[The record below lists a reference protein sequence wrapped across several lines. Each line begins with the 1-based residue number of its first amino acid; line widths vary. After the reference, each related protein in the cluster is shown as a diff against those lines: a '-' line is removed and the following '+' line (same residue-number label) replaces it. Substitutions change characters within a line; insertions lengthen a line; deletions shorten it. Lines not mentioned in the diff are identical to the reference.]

1 MNDLI
6 NELKNKYAGI
16 DGDISKLMS
25 EADKVYNELDEDQK
39 KELGSVYQN
48 LIDQNKRYEKQ
59 KEEIKNRLSKTKI

>member
-25 EADKVYNELDEDQK
+25 EADKVYNELDKNQK
-39 KELGSVYQN
+39 KQLGSVYQN
-48 LIDQNKRYEKQ
+48 LIDQNKRYENQ